1 MTPKAIRSYS
11 PEKSTDFQNAMLT
24 RRHILCTTGIVA
36 AAVRLVFYALFSG
49 TMFRHYHMVTGLD
62 MQTLLRFSEWGK
74 SDQLVPP
81 FFTLHRVVI
90 YLIWKFNHAVH
101 SVDMLFLLQA
111 LSGIA
116 GALAV
121 ADLTLKLSGK
131 RKAAIVAGII
141 YALYLP
147 FLIYE
152 FSVLQET
159 FTLNTLL
166 FAVWMTIYAR
176 KKRFT
181 CFPALASG
189 ILWGFVLTG
198 RPVSLLV
205 AIAAFAA
212 VFRYC
217 KRKQM
222 IRRWWIFLAG
232 ALLITGIAS
241 GFNHHFK
248 SGCGPFYN
256 VLPYTIRYNTVES
269 ASASEKLSVKES
281 KWKKFALTATKMIQ
295 RTPLLLS
302 VRELPENQNIYF
314 WREKMPET
322 RLLLGPEILMTLT
335 VFGLLMLLFS
345 GRWKHPEGIILWM
358 LLLAPALC
366 GREAIGRYRLM
377 LCPYFI
383 IIAVIGISSV
393 SRIKSTVKKRIFV
406 LIAAVT
412 ALGAAAFELNRN
424 HGLRL
429 SDYHSWAIAT
439 EAAYG
444 TNDAMDAYYE
454 YWEKSLMRNDRA
466 FRVIQ
471 DAAMRSSNFEIAAH
485 VIRQAELAG
494 AVNPSLIAYFTGL
507 LHVGKQNP
515 DGVYRAFARIKPE
528 TLPPDIQV
536 QYNRILFETL
546 KFLRQRENK
555 RLNKSL

>member
-1 MTPKAIRSYS
+1 
-11 PEKSTDFQNAMLT
+11 MLT
-24 RRHILCTTGIVA
+24 RKHILCTTGIVA

-49 TMFRHYHMVTGLD
+49 TMFRHYHMVSGLD

-74 SDQLVPP
+74 PDQLVPP
-81 FFTLHRVVI
+81 FFTLHRLTI
-90 YLIWKFNHAVH
+90 YLIWKFNNAVH
-101 SVDMLFLLQA
+101 SVDMVFLLQA
-111 LSGIA
+111 LFGIA
-116 GALAV
+116 GALA
-121 ADLTLKLSGK
+121 ATDLTLKLCGK

-152 FSVLQET
+152 FSILQET
-159 FTLNTLL
+159 FTVNTLL
-166 FAVWMTIYAR
+166 FAVWMTFHAR
-176 KKRFT
+176 KKRFHF
-181 CFPALASG
+181 FPTLAAG
-189 ILWGFVLTG
+189 ILWGFALTG

-212 VFRYC
+212 VLWYC

-222 IRRWWIFLAG
+222 VKRWWIFLAG
-232 ALLITGIAS
+232 MLLITGIAS
-241 GFNHHFK
+241 GFNHYFK
-248 SGCGPFYN
+248 SGHGPFYN
-256 VLPYTIRYNTVES
+256 VLPYTVYYNTVES
-269 ASASEKLSVKES
+269 ATDSEKLAVSDS
-281 KWKKFALTATKMIQ
+281 KWKKLALTAGKMIR
-295 RTPLLLS
+295 RTPLMLS
-302 VRELPENQNIYF
+302 VRELPENQNMYF

-345 GRWKHPEGIILWM
+345 GRWKNPEGLILWM

-383 IIAVIGISSV
+383 IIAVIGISSI
-393 SRIKSTVKKRIFV
+393 SRVKSTVKKRIFV
-406 LIAAVT
+406 LSAAVISI
-412 ALGAAAFELNRN
+412 AAAAFELNRN

-471 DAAMRSSNFEIAAH
+471 DAAMRSSNFEVAAH

-494 AVNPSLIAYFTGL
+494 VVNPSLIAYFTGL
-507 LHVGKQNP
+507 IHVGKQNP
-515 DGVYRAFARIKPE
+515 DGVYRAFAGIKPE
-528 TLPPDIQV
+528 TLPPDIQQ
-536 QYNRILFETL
+536 QYKRILFETI